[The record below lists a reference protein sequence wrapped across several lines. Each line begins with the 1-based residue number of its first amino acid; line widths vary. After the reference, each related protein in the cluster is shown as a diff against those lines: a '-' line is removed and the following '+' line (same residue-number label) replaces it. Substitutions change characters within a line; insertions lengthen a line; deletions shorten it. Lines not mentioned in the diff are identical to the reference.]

1 MATSLAEAKLNA
13 LDAVDVQV
21 IDEFAKS
28 SDILNRMTFDNVV
41 SPTGGDTLTY
51 GYRRLIT
58 QADAAFRALN
68 TEYTPAEVTTQRYTV
83 DLKPLGGSFNI
94 DRVIARIG
102 PAASGAVALNVSQKI
117 KAARAKFA
125 DAVIN
130 GDTAVDTN
138 GFDGLSKILTGTAT
152 EYLPL
157 SNGVTLGYVDWT
169 AINDKAS
176 ALAAQ
181 VHIDNWLAAMDDTPD
196 VIYGN
201 RKTLALFKKIAAWA
215 DQLDKTTDA
224 FGRPVTAYNG
234 IPLLNLGAKAGSNND
249 VIGLVSRDADG
260 GGAGGSITNL
270 SDLYAVR
277 YGLDGFHG
285 ASVGGGA
292 PLLST
297 YLPDYTTAGAVK
309 TGEVELGP
317 VAPVLKATKAAA
329 VFRNIK
335 VATP

>member
-1 MATSLAEAKLNA
+1 MATTLAEAKLNA
-13 LDAVDVQV
+13 QDDVDVQV
-21 IDEFAKS
+21 IDEFRKS
-28 SDILNRMTFDNVV
+28 SDILDRMTFDNVV

-58 QADAAFRALN
+58 ERGADFRAIN
-68 TEYTPAEVTTQRYTV
+68 AEYTSAEVTSQRYTV
-83 DLKPLGGSFNI
+83 DLVPLGGSFKV
-94 DRVIARIG
+94 DRVVARIG
-102 PAASGAVALNVSQKI
+102 PAASGAVTLNMQQLI
-117 KAARAKFA
+117 KASRAKFA

-130 GDTAVDTN
+130 GDTAVDAN
-138 GFDGLSKILTGTAT
+138 GFNGLSKILTGTAT

-157 SNGVTLGYVDWT
+157 TNGVSLGYVDWT
-169 AINDKAS
+169 TVDTKAE
-176 ALAAQ
+176 ALAEMARL
-181 VHIDNWLAAMDDTPD
+181 DAWLSLMDDRPD

-201 RKTLALFKKIAAWA
+201 RKTLALFKMLAAWA
-215 DQLDKTTDA
+215 DQIDKTTDA
-224 FGRPVTAYNG
+224 FGRPVVAYNG
-234 IPLLNLGAKAGSNND
+234 IPLVDLGAKAGSNTD

-260 GGAGGSITNL
+260 GGAGGSIANL
-270 SDLYAVR
+270 GDLYAVR

-297 YLPDYTTAGAVK
+297 YLPDFTTAGAVK

-317 VAPVLKATKAAA
+317 VAPVLKATKSAA

-335 VATP
+335 SA